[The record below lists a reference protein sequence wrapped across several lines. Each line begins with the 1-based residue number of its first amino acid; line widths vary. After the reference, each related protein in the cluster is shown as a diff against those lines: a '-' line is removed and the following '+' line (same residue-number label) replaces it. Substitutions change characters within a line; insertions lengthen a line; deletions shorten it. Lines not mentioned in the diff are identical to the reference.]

1 MKSSRWQLFFTVL
14 ALLAGAVSPNLFVV
28 AQAGYAKLSHLAV
41 VFLIP
46 SIILLGIV
54 ILAVKTSGY
63 RNLGRQIYIGLLA
76 GILATLGLE
85 IVREIGFRLGGMP
98 GEMPQ
103 LMGVLM
109 LDRFAIGPNWLSN
122 LVGWAYHFWN
132 GASFGLIYSLL
143 LGRPPSWSGP
153 VFGILIGVG
162 LMVSPVVVAMG
173 VGIFGSQFGIGF
185 PITVILAHIAFGL
198 VLGNFVV
205 RKNKDAV
212 SLWGRLKTAML

>member
-1 MKSSRWQLFFTVL
+1 MKSSRRQLVLTLL
-14 ALLAGAVSPNLFVV
+14 ALFAGAVSPNLFVA

-54 ILAVKTSGY
+54 IIVVKAGGHKS
-63 RNLGRQIYIGLLA
+63 LGRQIYIGLLA

-85 IVREIGFRLGGMP
+85 VVREIGFRLGGMP

-109 LDRFAIGPNWLSN
+109 LDRFAMGPNWLSN

-143 LGRPPSWSGP
+143 LGRPPAWSGV
-153 VFGILIGVG
+153 VFGVLIGVG

-185 PITVILAHIAFGL
+185 PITVILAHTAFGL
-198 VLGNFVV
+198 ILGRFIAA
-205 RKNKDAV
+205 KNSDAV
-212 SLWGRLKTAML
+212 NLWARIRS

>member
-1 MKSSRWQLFFTVL
+1 MKSPRWQLFFTVL
-14 ALLAGAVSPNLFVV
+14 ALLAGVVSPNLFVA

-54 ILAVKTSGY
+54 IIAVMASGY
-63 RNLGRQIYIGLLA
+63 RNLVRQICIGLLA

-85 IVREIGFRLGGMP
+85 VVREIGFRLGGMP

-109 LDRFAIGPNWLSN
+109 LDRFAMGPNWLSN

-132 GASFGLIYSLL
+132 GASFGLIYTLL
-143 LGRPPSWSGP
+143 LGRPPAWSGV
-153 VFGILIGVG
+153 VFAILIGVG

-205 RKNKDAV
+205 RENKDGV
-212 SLWGRLKTAML
+212 SLWARVKAAVR

>member
-1 MKSSRWQLFFTVL
+1 MKSSRLQLILVL
-14 ALLAGAVSPNLFVV
+14 FALAAAATSPNLFVA
-28 AQAGYAKLSHLAV
+28 AQAGYDKLSHLAV

-46 SIILLGIV
+46 SIILLAIV
-54 ILAVKTSGY
+54 IIIAIVRGCK
-63 RNLGRQIYIGLLA
+63 NLNRQIAIGLLG

-85 IVREIGFRLGGMP
+85 VVREIGFRLGGMP

-109 LDRFAIGPNWLSN
+109 LDRFAMGPNWLSN

-143 LGRPPSWSGP
+143 LGRPPVWSGV

-162 LMVSPVVVAMG
+162 LMLSPVVVAMG

-185 PITVILAHIAFGL
+185 PVTVILAHIAFGL
-198 VLGNFVV
+198 ILGNFVAG
-205 RKNKDAV
+205 KNRNAE
-212 SLWGRLKTAML
+212 SLWTRLKSVL